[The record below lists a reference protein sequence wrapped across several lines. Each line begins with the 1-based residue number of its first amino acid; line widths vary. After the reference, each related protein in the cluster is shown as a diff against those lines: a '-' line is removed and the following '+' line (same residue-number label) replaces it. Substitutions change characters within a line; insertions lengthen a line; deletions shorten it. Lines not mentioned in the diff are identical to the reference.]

1 LGERKAPTTWC
12 GTALAVALY
21 IRVASTIH
29 HPPRRLV
36 PTVVAHGGTFLRA
49 HHPLAVGLPPWSH
62 AVAHSGGRIVLI
74 NFKMGYFYFF

>member
-62 AVAHSGGRIVLI
+62 AVAHGGGRIVLI
-74 NFKMGYFYFF
+74 ISKWAISIF